1 MKSYKRPEAELINI
15 QLSAFCGSVNISS
28 YEIEAP
34 SLGGLVGGAT
44 EGFQQSSGVDDLYLK
59 D

>member
-15 QLSAFCGSVNISS
+15 QLSAFCESVNTSS

-34 SLGGLVGGAT
+34 SSGGSAGAVT
-44 EGFQQSSGVDDLYLK
+44 DGMQQGSGIDDL
-59 D
+59 